1 MSRRHSCRTLSLLIL
16 LLCSSGLL
24 TVTAQPNSTQPG
36 PATTQPNA
44 HENYE
49 RLPFMAQTPE
59 IAAEAAPSAGGLL
72 LRTTGALLLIVGL
85 IVATA
90 WGLRQ
95 LGGKNF
101 GNADDPAVEL
111 TLLGTLSLGDRR
123 QLSAV
128 RFGDRLLLIGST
140 AQAITL
146 LAAHD
151 ERPRSYVPPMRSV
164 ADLLAEEQP
173 PSPVQ
178 ANFER
183 ALALADERLKQ
194 QANTGVKRTMQTSA
208 QTSVPAAPPASDE
221 DQ

>member
-1 MSRRHSCRTLSLLIL
+1 MHWGRYWRGCGL
-16 LLCSSGLL
+16 LLFVMWGGCLL
-24 TVTAQPNSTQPG
+24 TATAQANSAQPSPPTAQPARQ
-36 PATTQPNA
+36 
-44 HENYE
+44 ENYE
-49 RLPFMAQTPE
+49 RLPFMTQTPDTAE
-59 IAAEAAPSAGGLL
+59 EAAPSAGGLL

-90 WGLRQ
+90 WGLRR

-101 GNADDPAVEL
+101 GNADDQAVEL
-111 TLLGTLSLGDRR
+111 TLLGTLTLGDRR

-146 LAAHD
+146 LAARD
-151 ERPRSYVPPMRSV
+151 ERPRSYIPPMRSV
-164 ADLLAEEQP
+164 ADLLAEEHPQKP
-173 PSPVQ
+173 AQ

-194 QANTGVKRTMQTSA
+194 QANTGVKRTMQPSVQPSA
-208 QTSVPAAPPASDE
+208 PAAAQSAGE
-221 DQ
+221 GQ

>member
-1 MSRRHSCRTLSLLIL
+1 MRWERYWRSGGL
-16 LLCSSGLL
+16 LLVVLWGCCLL
-24 TVTAQPNSTQPG
+24 TVTAQTNSAQSNPPKTQP
-36 PATTQPNA
+36 TRQ
-44 HENYE
+44 ENYE
-49 RLPFMAQTPE
+49 RLPFMTQTPE
-59 IAAEAAPSAGGLL
+59 SAEETAPSAGGLL
-72 LRTTGALLLIVGL
+72 LRTAGALLLIVGL
-85 IVATA
+85 IIATA
-90 WGLRQ
+90 WGLRR

-101 GNADDPAVEL
+101 GNADEQAVEL

-146 LAAHD
+146 LAARD
-151 ERPRSYVPPMRSV
+151 ERPRSYIPPMRSV

-173 PSPVQ
+173 QKPAQ

-194 QANTGVKRTMQTSA
+194 QAQSSIKHTQGTAN
-208 QTSVPAAPPASDE
+208 E
-221 DQ
+221 